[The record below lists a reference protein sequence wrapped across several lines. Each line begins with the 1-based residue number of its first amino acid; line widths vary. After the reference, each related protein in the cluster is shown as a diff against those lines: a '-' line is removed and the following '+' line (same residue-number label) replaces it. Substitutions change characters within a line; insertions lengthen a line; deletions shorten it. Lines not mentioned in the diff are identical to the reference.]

1 MGLPDYVEIIC
12 DEISKKFM
20 RKKGYSW
27 IEGNSVK
34 VATKDIAK
42 SSIMK
47 VNVVC
52 EKCLIN
58 HIKNPI
64 TISYLYFYKRKIRN
78 ELIGCNSCLA
88 KGSKKKIGITIQ
100 QLQTEFETRGYKLL
114 STSYQGSKKHLKYLC
129 LKHPER
135 GEQSI
140 TYAKFRIG
148 TDCFQCGVE
157 KISGTNNHNWKGG
170 IRDLT
175 KYLRSSINSWKLES
189 MKNSKFKCVLTG
201 TKDNLI
207 VHHLY
212 PFHKIMEI
220 TFKELNL
227 PIHENELDYSK
238 DELSSIVT
246 RLNEVHYRYPL
257 GVALNEKIH
266 KEFHKMY
273 GDDESILETFFQY
286 ATDYFGKEIK
296 GEKAEYSPKKY
307 FTYKTTGTSKY
318 TGVSKGSK
326 NRFTASIG
334 FKGKT
339 HYLGL
344 FESEYDA
351 AKAYNDKAI
360 ELFGPDT
367 AINLLAEEDLEAKE
381 KLKYYE
387 PVEDQTSRFH
397 GVSLHKTDKRTANRN
412 DLYVSRITYNN
423 ERIQIGFFP
432 SELEAAYHYNL
443 KAIEL
448 FGDNAKLN
456 KFTKE
461 EEKRAKHLAT
471 YFPHRE
477 NAETPYTSVRLD
489 SGSWYCQFTHEG
501 TYHYVGRFKSDAE
514 AAVAYNYYVKKH
526 GLDRK
531 LNFVE
536 QEDELLPEIKEI
548 MEQDDR
554 YYPHKEKGKSI
565 YSCVKQEKNGK
576 WSAKTKI
583 DKKEVYIPGRYLT
596 DKEAAIAY
604 NEYILEHKLDKKL
617 NKII

>member
-1 MGLPDYVEIIC
+1 MQFPQYVEVIC
-12 DEISKKFM
+12 NERSKNFM
-20 RKKGYSW
+20 KRKGYIW
-27 IEGNSVK
+27 KEGEVTK

-42 SSIMK
+42 SSIMNIK
-47 VNVVC
+47 DVC
-52 EKCLIN
+52 EFCLK
-58 HIKNPI
+58 KNLKNEITLNYMTFHKRKRNGELLGCTSCLVKKPQGKRLSFEEVQNNFEERGYELQSKTFENKGALLKYVCKKHPEKGI
-64 TISYLYFYKRKIRN
+64 QTISYFN
-78 ELIGCNSCLA
+78 FE
-88 KGSKKKIGITIQ
+88 KGN
-100 QLQTEFETRGYKLL
+100 
-114 STSYQGSKKHLKYLC
+114 
-129 LKHPER
+129 
-135 GEQSI
+135 
-140 TYAKFRIG
+140 
-148 TDCFQCGVE
+148 DCFQCGVE
-157 KISGTNNHNWKGG
+157 KISGENHYNWKGG
-170 IRDLT
+170 T
-175 KYLRSSINSWKLES
+175 KNLVKFLRSSINSWKLES
-189 MKNSKFKCVLTG
+189 MKNSDFKCVLTG

-212 PFHKIMEI
+212 PFKKIMEI
-220 TFKELNL
+220 TLKELNL
-227 PIHENELDYSK
+227 PIHESELDYSK
-238 DELSSIVT
+238 EELSSIIKK
-246 RLNEVHYRYPL
+246 LNEVHYRYPL
-257 GVALNEKIH
+257 GVALTEEVH

-273 GDDESILETFFQY
+273 GDDEGILETFFQY

-318 TGVSKGSK
+318 TGVTKEL
-326 NRFTASIG
+326 NRFKSYIR
-334 FKGKT
+334 FKGKS
-339 HYLGL
+339 HYLGS

-351 AKAYNDKAI
+351 AKVYNDKAI

-367 AINLLAEEDLEAKE
+367 AINLLADEDLKAKE
-381 KLKYYE
+381 KLKYFE

-397 GVSLHKTDKRTANRN
+397 GVSLHKTDKKTANRN
-412 DLYVSRITYNN
+412 DHYVSRITYNN

-432 SELEAAYHYNL
+432 TELEAAYHYNL

-448 FGDNAKLN
+448 LGDNAKLN
-456 KFTKE
+456 KFTEE

-477 NAETPYTSVRLD
+477 NAETLYTSVRLD

-501 TYHYVGRFKSDAE
+501 TYHYVGRFKSDVE
-514 AAVAYNYYVKKH
+514 AAVGYNYYVRKH
-526 GLDRK
+526 ELDRK

-536 QEDELLPEIKEI
+536 QEEELLPGVKEI

-583 DKKEVYIPGRYLT
+583 DKKEVCIPGRYLT

-604 NEYILEHKLDKKL
+604 NEYVLEHKLDKKL